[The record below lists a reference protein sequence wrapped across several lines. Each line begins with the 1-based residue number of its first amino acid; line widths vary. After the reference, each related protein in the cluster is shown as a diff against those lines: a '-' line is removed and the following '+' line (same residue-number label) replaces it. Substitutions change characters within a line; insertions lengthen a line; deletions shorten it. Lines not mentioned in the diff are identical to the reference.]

1 MKYGKL
7 ISAMALLVALAI
19 PVSLAAQEHHPKH
32 HQYNLIDIGTLGGPN
47 FFFNFSGY
55 PNQLLGNNG
64 TVTGGVDTSIVDP
77 FCFNNPDCFVE
88 HAFKWQ
94 EGVMNDIGA
103 LPGGSGNNNSQ
114 AFWMN
119 HRGQTVGVSTNG
131 TVDPLVNYPFYR
143 AVLWSDQGNIQD
155 LGTLGGQYGVSQAI
169 NSRGQVVGVAANAI
183 ADPYNLFDY
192 IIWGISAGTQSRAF
206 LWDKETGMQDLGTLG
221 AGNDA
226 YAEYVNERG
235 QIAGWSYTNTTP
247 NPVATFD
254 CGNGNVVPTQDP
266 FFWENG
272 TMTDLGTFG
281 GNCGVVR
288 GLNNRGQVTGF
299 SYLAGDVVY
308 QPFLWD
314 KEGGLKD
321 LGLLGGVYGATYGI
335 NDAGDAVGWADLEG
349 DVLNHAVLW
358 PNGKTTPTDLG
369 VVTGYAQS
377 IAGAINSKGQIV
389 GCVTNGP
396 GCGGSNT
403 AAFLWENAD
412 MVDLNTL
419 VAPDSGVQLD
429 GGDIYINDQ
438 GEILTSGTL
447 SNGDRHAFLLTP
459 CDDNHCDGGDC
470 EERTEGAKVAQ
481 STSAPVTQN
490 PATTTEGPSPGRM
503 GALRGRLDRGSQR
516 VAPQS
521 GSASEARAAQ
531 FPSRA
536 SSDGEANYIT
546 DDIKT
551 FFNPPRLG
559 NCMLTSGRLNGTCV
573 AAEAEH
579 YCARHYQPQ
588 QCPRGRKPKREGFIY
603 CPPGMKVDQLRVCR
617 PW

>member
-1 MKYGKL
+1 MTAEERSQTELSCLEPGRNPSDLLGGKMK
-7 ISAMALLVALAI
+7 SARLMCITAVALLLALAI
-19 PVSLAAQEHHPKH
+19 PVSLAAQEHHSKH

-55 PNQLLGNNG
+55 PNQLLGKNG

-77 FCFNNPDCFVE
+77 LCFNNPDCFVE

-94 EGVMNDIGA
+94 EGALTDLGA
-103 LPGGSGNNNSQ
+103 LTGGSGNNDSQ

-143 AVLWSDQGNIQD
+143 AVVWSYQGKIQD

-235 QIAGWSYTNTTP
+235 QVAGWSYTNTTP
-247 NPVATFD
+247 NSVATFD

-272 TMTDLGTFG
+272 TMTDLGGFG

-288 GLNNRGQVTGF
+288 GLNNRGQVIGF

-314 KEGGLKD
+314 KKGGLKD
-321 LGLLGGVYGATYGI
+321 LGLLGGVYGAPYGI

-358 PNGKTTPTDLG
+358 PNGRTAPTDLG
-369 VVTGYAQS
+369 VLTGYAQS
-377 IAGAINSKGQIV
+377 IAGAVNSKGQIV

-403 AAFLWENAD
+403 AAFLWENAG

-419 VAPDSGVQLD
+419 VAPHPGVQLD
-429 GGDIYINDQ
+429 GGDIYIND
-438 GEILTSGTL
+438 
-447 SNGDRHAFLLTP
+447 
-459 CDDNHCDGGDC
+459 
-470 EERTEGAKVAQ
+470 
-481 STSAPVTQN
+481 
-490 PATTTEGPSPGRM
+490 
-503 GALRGRLDRGSQR
+503 GS
-516 VAPQS
+516 
-521 GSASEARAAQ
+521 
-531 FPSRA
+531 
-536 SSDGEANYIT
+536 
-546 DDIKT
+546 K
-551 FFNPPRLG
+551 
-559 NCMLTSGRLNGTCV
+559 
-573 AAEAEH
+573 
-579 YCARHYQPQ
+579 
-588 QCPRGRKPKREGFIY
+588 
-603 CPPGMKVDQLRVCR
+603 
-617 PW
+617 